1 MSAEQFPEPLQVYY
15 QGNYIADISLPAI
28 CSSGGSGVPNLQTTG
43 TLTIRNKGDFIQ
55 FATDLLLNP
64 SFTWNVRTDKLR
76 VLALG
81 TIFDNVVL
89 SKDISFSAFDGLPGV
104 TITNPQFPSDSA
116 NGIALD
122 VGTAIPS
129 PSNLGVQLGTAT
141 FTINFMG
148 SQSES
153 FLKVPF
159 HRFSPTDFVNSIA

>member
-1 MSAEQFPEPLQVYY
+1 MVYY
-15 QGNYIADISLPAI
+15 EGNYIADIELPAI

-43 TLTIRNKGDFIQ
+43 VLTIHDKGRFTA

-64 SFTWNVRTDKLR
+64 SFTWNVRTSKLR

-104 TITNPQFPSDSA
+104 TITNPNFPSDSA

-129 PSNLGVQLGTAT
+129 PSNLGVQLGTAS
-141 FTINFMG
+141 FNIEFMG
-148 SQSES
+148 TDSEC
-153 FLKVPF
+153 FL
-159 HRFSPTDFVNSIA
+159 A

>member
-1 MSAEQFPEPLQVYY
+1 MK
-15 QGNYIADISLPAI
+15 
-28 CSSGGSGVPNLQTTG
+28 TTG
-43 TLTIRNKGDFIQ
+43 TLTIHDKGKFTQ

-64 SFTWNVRTDKLR
+64 SFTWNVRTEKLR

-104 TITNPQFPSDSA
+104 TITNPDFPSDSP

-129 PSNLGVQLGTAT
+129 KSNLGVQLGTAT
-141 FTINFMG
+141 FTIGFMG
-148 SQSES
+148 SNSE
-153 FLKVPF
+153 FLC
-159 HRFSPTDFVNSIA
+159 HTLLCERS